1 LSGSK
6 LLSIAVDLDGVLAN
20 TILPLCK
27 TINEHHSTQFKASS
41 FIRWNAWEIAR
52 IPKEEFFRTLDEAWY
67 NWKTLPPTE
76 ENIGKKVG
84 RLQTLGRV
92 DIVTGR
98 SPGTV
103 APAHSWL
110 KQHEVP
116 FHSFVRTNGT
126 MEKAEL
132 AYDIFIDD
140 SPDLMRGIASTH
152 DKYGIVYTQPWN
164 KDTPRT
170 SRILRVESWDQIPG
184 VVRKITATLK

>member
-1 LSGSK
+1 M
-6 LLSIAVDLDGVLAN
+6 LSIAVDLDGVLAD

-27 TINEHHSTQFKASS
+27 TINERHSTQFKASS
-41 FIRWNAWEIAR
+41 FIHWNAWEIAH
-52 IPKEEFFRTLDEAWY
+52 ITKEEFFQTLDEAWY

-84 RLQTLGRV
+84 ALQMLGRV

-98 SPGTV
+98 SLDTV
-103 APAHSWL
+103 DSAHSWL
-110 KQHEVP
+110 KQHGVP

-164 KDTPRT
+164 RNTLRT
-170 SRILRVESWDQIPG
+170 SRVLRVESWDQIPAL
-184 VVRKITATLK
+184 VRNISSALK